1 MIGPRTHSPWRA
13 AMALAL
19 GALTAAC
26 AAGCAGGEGRGA
38 ARVADRASGAG
49 AGERGGAPE
58 ASGARYF
65 QVIPEDAYWVSHDE
79 TKDRVI
85 AAGARLE
92 LTPQGELLRSAW
104 ESEEATRGDA
114 LQGALAVAP
123 HLGGGYVYWTSTKAF
138 WSAEFTGPL
147 EPVAIPRAAL
157 GAEPVIRGAR
167 NGLRSV
173 FLITESGPLE
183 IAMGG
188 AGPRR
193 AAAATEAA
201 LSDFAA
207 IDASRAL
214 RLDVFGRASVTID
227 GGKRWIDATPFAGIS
242 ARAIAVGSSE
252 LWLDTWAG
260 RIPVGEGGKLGE
272 PDTNYRGMDYGK
284 PFQVY
289 FPGTRATMREG
300 VPWVFRDSS
309 ALQAALY
316 AGITLPDGSA
326 LAVAHSGVARVD
338 LATGK
343 TRAMT
348 TDWIPQGLE
357 CLPVR
362 VDDGVLFA
370 CGWESYQ
377 GYGGYALRSSAGEP
391 PIVEKVFSA
400 DGYFVTDDHG
410 AVAYAGPCEAKPR
423 LPDPD
428 ERGRDY
434 GDIVPQPVICL
445 RRGPGDW
452 SELRVE
458 LDPTDSLL
466 GWIPKKDG
474 TAVAMV
480 LGVEPDQLPEPL
492 QRKTRWTSQGG
503 VQVLRLYQ
511 EIEGFRWSRPSW
523 RPYALGRG
531 APSMFIDKR
540 FRVRDGGSGRPVI
553 EGWIAQA
560 DQYDM
565 SDRTKAGVTIGAD
578 GRPALHP
585 LPPRPSAVAATGD
598 FGITI
603 SQEGELFET
612 VDHGRTWRSAGRSPI
627 GASQTSGSCSRLGC
641 VLSSVVRVG
650 WGASRVETTMSDE
663 RPDERDGPPQARTDA
678 QAPQATAPQA
688 LASLPLP
695 NIVCDPVGAP
705 RTLPGGFPASA
716 PSRSDGA
723 RASVPTGYGE
733 VLEIIRESEAPE
745 DPNANAGQ
753 GGPFGPGGPSP
764 SPTAA
769 PIAPGSPATNTG
781 PTTGT
786 KKGAARGVA
795 PAPLRTH
802 SLVYRPPLDPEA
814 PIKRL
819 NATNAAFGYRR
830 PPAIPLLG
838 ASGEVALLL
847 FPDGGELLVTPSEV
861 VNLPA
866 FEPRRYFYG
875 DSAPLTGLWI
885 GRDRA
890 RVLGDAR
897 RRMALEEHGP
907 DGSPPPL
914 YVAIEREP
922 LRKRTLALGRR
933 DDGAVAILV
942 LDGAAPETV
951 GAAPVDRGGTSLS
964 PVVKLAP
971 WSTLTPASDPRCK
984 ADKDAWSALILLEPR
999 SFFALDPK
1007 ALPGVSLSYQGIAHV
1022 RWGRERVCA
1031 QAVDLAVTDA
1041 RRRSDMGTSALV
1053 ARWTGAPKAALRWQ
1067 DVRQDLRCS
1076 LASSPAL
1083 PVAPAAPAEVRSPR

>member
-1 MIGPRTHSPWRA
+1 MMGPRSHSPWRA

-26 AAGCAGGEGRGA
+26 AAGRAGGEGSGS
-38 ARVADRASGAG
+38 ARTAGAG
-49 AGERGGAPE
+49 ADRGGAPE
-58 ASGARYF
+58 ARGARYF
-65 QVIPEDAYWVSHDE
+65 QVIPEEAYWVTHDE
-79 TKDRVI
+79 TKDRVVV
-85 AAGARLE
+85 AGARLE

-114 LQGALAVAP
+114 LVGALAVAP
-123 HLGGGYVYWTSTKAF
+123 HLGGGYVYWTNTKAF
-138 WSAEFTGPL
+138 WSAEFTGAL
-147 EPVAIPRAAL
+147 ETVAIPRAPF
-157 GAEPVIRGAR
+157 GVEPVIRGAR
-167 NGLRSV
+167 NGLRGV

-183 IAMGG
+183 IGMRG
-188 AGPRR
+188 AGATTARVDVAR
-193 AAAATEAA
+193 VADLAAAAASEAA

-207 IDASRAL
+207 VSASRAL
-214 RLDVFGRASVTID
+214 RLDVFGRASFTTD
-227 GGKRWIDATPFAGIS
+227 GGKSWIDATPFAGIS
-242 ARAIAVGSSE
+242 ARAVAVGPNE

-260 RIPVGEGGKLGE
+260 RIAVGEGGKLGE
-272 PDTNYRGMDYGK
+272 PDMNFRGMDYAK

-289 FPGTRATMREG
+289 FPGTRATEREG
-300 VPWVFRDSS
+300 VPWVFRDTS
-309 ALQAALY
+309 ALQSALY
-316 AGITLPDGSA
+316 AGVTLPDGSA

-362 VDDGVLFA
+362 VDDGALFA
-370 CGWESYQ
+370 CIWESYQ

-400 DGYFVTDDHG
+400 DGYFVSDDHG
-410 AVAYAGPCEAKPR
+410 AVAYVGSCEAKPR
-423 LPDPD
+423 LPDP
-428 ERGRDY
+428 EGRGRDY
-434 GDIVPQPVICL
+434 GDIVPEPVICV

-452 SELRVE
+452 AELRVDLE
-458 LDPTDSLL
+458 PTDSLL

-511 EIEGFRWSRPSW
+511 EIDGFRWTRPSW

-540 FRVRDGGSGRPVI
+540 FRVRDGGSNRPII

-560 DQYDM
+560 EQYDM
-565 SDRTKAGVTIGAD
+565 SERTKAGVTIGAD
-578 GRPALHP
+578 GRPTLHP

-598 FGITI
+598 FGVTI

-612 VDHGRTWRSAGRSPI
+612 VDHGRTWRPSGRSPV
-627 GASQTSGSCSRLGC
+627 GPGQTSGSCSRLGC

-650 WGASRVETTMSDE
+650 WGASRVETSMSDE
-663 RPDERDGPPQARTDA
+663 RPDQKSGQAK
-678 QAPQATAPQA
+678 TAP
-688 LASLPLP
+688 LPLP
-695 NIVCDPVGAP
+695 SLVCDPVGAP
-705 RTLPGGFPASA
+705 RTLPGGFPSSV
-716 PSRSDGA
+716 PSRGDGA
-723 RASVPTGYGE
+723 RSSVPTGYGE
-733 VLEIIRESEAPE
+733 VLEIIRESEPQE

-753 GGPFGPGGPSP
+753 GGPSGFGPGGPSP

-769 PIAPGSPATNTG
+769 PIAPPPPSTNPNTAV
-781 PTTGT
+781 GT
-786 KKGAARGVA
+786 KKGGARGGA
-795 PAPLRTH
+795 TPATLRTH
-802 SLVYRPPLDPEA
+802 SLVYRPPLDPDA

-861 VNLPA
+861 INLPA
-866 FEPRRYFYG
+866 FDPRRYYYG

-907 DGSPPPL
+907 QSSPPPL
-914 YVAIEREP
+914 YVAVDREQ
-922 LRKRTLALGRR
+922 LRKRALILGRR
-933 DDGAVAILV
+933 DDGATAILV

-951 GAAPVDRGGTSLS
+951 GAVSIDRGGTTLS

-984 ADKDAWSALILLEPR
+984 ADKDAWSALVLLEPR
-999 SFFALDPK
+999 SFFALDPR
-1007 ALPGVSLSYQGIAHV
+1007 ALPGVSLSYQGIALV

-1031 QAVDLAVTDA
+1031 QALDLSVTDT
-1041 RRRSDMGTSALV
+1041 RRRADAGNSALV
-1053 ARWTGAPKAALRWQ
+1053 IRWTGAPKAALRWQ

-1076 LASSPAL
+1076 LAPSLASPS
-1083 PVAPAAPAEVRSPR
+1083 APAAPAEVRSPR